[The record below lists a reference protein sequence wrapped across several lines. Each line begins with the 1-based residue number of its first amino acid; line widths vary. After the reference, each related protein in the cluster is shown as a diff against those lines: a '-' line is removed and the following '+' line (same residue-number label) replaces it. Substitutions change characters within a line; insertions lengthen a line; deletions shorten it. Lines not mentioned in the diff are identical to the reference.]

1 MIPLVLPC
9 PYCRRC
15 HVRFAV
21 EPDDVSVRPNPPPH
35 GRCPHLVYLEGQ
47 YVCWETQAERS
58 WLAAWSA
65 CFTWYHLA
73 FTFADPLGELR
84 EGILTGMVNLYP
96 SREVFGPAEPF
107 EAVAA
112 AVGRSNGD
120 PASGHDLHACALF
133 APDPLACVRGVLAV
147 DPRHRRG

>member
-1 MIPLVLPC
+1 VLPC

-15 HVRFAV
+15 HVRVAV
-21 EPDDVSVRPNPPPH
+21 ERGEVSVRPNPPPH

-47 YVCWETQAERS
+47 YVLWEPAERTAS
-58 WLAAWSA
+58 
-65 CFTWYHLA
+65 FTWYHLA
-73 FTFADPLGELR
+73 FTFADPQGELR

-112 AVGRSNGD
+112 SVGRSRGD
-120 PASGHDLHACALF
+120 ASDHDLYACALF
-133 APDPLACVRGVLAV
+133 APDPLACVKGVLAV
-147 DPRHRRG
+147 DPRHRRA